1 MHISLLET
9 VRVGKFWVS
18 TWGLPGV
25 QGARV
30 DGMQGIGVNTPQ
42 AAEVAEAT
50 VGLASERHIPKVGML
65 TIGLLSM
72 MLATGIPF
80 IIELRGATASGAG
93 VIPML
98 HFIMAPIHTVF
109 TSPDIGF
116 FLKLRV
122 IGLARCLFE
131 CH

>member
-1 MHISLLET
+1 MHTNLLAT
-9 VRVGKFWVS
+9 VKVGKFWVS
-18 TWGLPGV
+18 TWGLPGA
-25 QGARV
+25 QGATV
-30 DGMQGIGVNTPQ
+30 FGIQGMGVSTPQ

-72 MLATGIPF
+72 MLATGIPL
-80 IIELRGATASGAG
+80 IIELRGVTASGAG

-116 FLKLRV
+116 S
-122 IGLARCLFE
+122 
-131 CH
+131 